1 MKRPARPITTTEK
14 VLDMQDYLKYYNY
27 RNYVL
32 FLVGVTTGYRAG
44 DLVKLKVRDIKEAIR
59 RKEFTILEGKKKNSK
74 NIREKNRKPRS
85 VELIPGV
92 EKILKEYIKDKKDYE
107 YIFQSR
113 KGTNKHIGVQAVS
126 NILKKAGEYF
136 GLHDIT
142 AHSMR
147 KTYAY
152 KLYIE
157 ALEMDTVREQNQ
169 LNTLFNG
176 DKYRQSLYS
185 GSVDFD
191 RVFNST
197 NLDDHVI
204 GLPDRLKNEYS
215 ARKRAFIEK
224 CMQRSNGGVVNG

>member
-92 EKILKEYIKDKKDYE
+92 E
-107 YIFQSR
+107 
-113 KGTNKHIGVQAVS
+113 
-126 NILKKAGEYF
+126 
-136 GLHDIT
+136 
-142 AHSMR
+142 
-147 KTYAY
+147 
-152 KLYIE
+152 
-157 ALEMDTVREQNQ
+157 
-169 LNTLFNG
+169 NT
-176 DKYRQSLYS
+176 
-185 GSVDFD
+185 
-191 RVFNST
+191 
-197 NLDDHVI
+197 
-204 GLPDRLKNEYS
+204 
-215 ARKRAFIEK
+215 
-224 CMQRSNGGVVNG
+224 

>member
-157 ALEMDTVREQNQ
+157 SGRDIVLVKELLGHSSIEETK
-169 LNTLFNG
+169 
-176 DKYRQSLYS
+176 KY
-185 GSVDFD
+185 
-191 RVFNST
+191 
-197 NLDDHVI
+197 I
-204 GLPDRLKNEYS
+204 GLDREHYHEVSKSLKD
-215 ARKRAFIEK
+215 FI
-224 CMQRSNGGVVNG
+224 RW

>member
-14 VLDMQDYLKYYNY
+14 VLDIQDYLKYSNY

-32 FLVGVTTGYRAG
+32 FVVGVTTGYRAG
-44 DLVKLKVRDIKEAIR
+44 DLVQLKVRDIKEAIR
-59 RKEFTILEGKKKNSK
+59 RKEFEIFEGKKKNSK

-113 KGTNKHIGVQAVS
+113 KGTNKHIGVQAIS
-126 NILKKAGEYF
+126 NILKEAGEYF
-136 GLHDIT
+136 GLQDIT

-157 ALEMDTVREQNQ
+157 SGKDIVLVKELLGHSSIEETKKYIGIDKEHYHEVSKS
-169 LNTLFNG
+169 LN
-176 DKYRQSLYS
+176 
-185 GSVDFD
+185 DFI
-191 RVFNST
+191 RW
-197 NLDDHVI
+197 
-204 GLPDRLKNEYS
+204 
-215 ARKRAFIEK
+215 
-224 CMQRSNGGVVNG
+224 

>member
-14 VLDMQDYLKYYNY
+14 VLDMQDYLKYYSY

-32 FLVGVTTGYRAG
+32 FLVGITTGYRAG
-44 DLVKLKVRDIKEAIR
+44 DLVKLKVRDIKETLK
-59 RKEFTILEGKKKNSK
+59 RKEFTIFEGKKMNSK

-126 NILKKAGEYF
+126 NILKEAGECL
-136 GLHDIT
+136 GLQDIS

-152 KLYIE
+152 KIYIESDRDIVAVKELLGHRSIEETKLYIGLDRE
-157 ALEMDTVREQNQ
+157 KYHKYSKSLSDYVR
-169 LNTLFNG
+169 
-176 DKYRQSLYS
+176 
-185 GSVDFD
+185 
-191 RVFNST
+191 
-197 NLDDHVI
+197 
-204 GLPDRLKNEYS
+204 
-215 ARKRAFIEK
+215 
-224 CMQRSNGGVVNG
+224 